1 MISEVSTTMGARPW
15 RRHPAALIEKETMD
29 THVMT
34 PTIRSSAVPPNW
46 TSVLAVVAHPDDDA
60 FGLGAILDAFIFAG
74 ASVQVHC
81 LTHGQAWTLDEA
93 PGDLAALRGAEL
105 ASAAD
110 VLGPVRSKLRVIPDG
125 ALSELDQ
132 TSLAAEVVTAA
143 QSCGAEGLL
152 VFDTAGVAGDLDHV
166 AVTAA
171 ALLAGEM
178 LDLPVLGW
186 TLPDSAAARL
196 NRELDGTAIGQRG
209 EDVDLRVTVERAR
222 RRLVSHA
229 QASKA
234 LPGSALRRRL
244 EVLADTESLR
254 WLRPAGGAGSQP
266 ATLTG
271 PATRVDADDER
282 PMRVEHRGGDTFD
295 INIRGH
301 VITVDQPVKHGGDD
315 TAATPT
321 ELFVASLASCVAFY
335 ARRFLARH
343 NLPTDGLAVEAT
355 FDMGS
360 RPARVCAINVRVI
373 VPDGVPAERFE
384 PLLAVAT
391 HCTVHNT
398 LAATPE
404 VSITLVDAASD
415 QLD

>member
-1 MISEVSTTMGARPW
+1 MSKQI
-15 RRHPAALIEKETMD
+15 
-29 THVMT
+29 MT
-34 PTIRSSAVPPNW
+34 PTIRSTAVPPNW
-46 TSVLAVVAHPDDDA
+46 TSVLAVVAHPDDDS

-74 ASVQVHC
+74 AIVQVHC
-81 LTHGQAWTLDEA
+81 LTHGETWTLHEA
-93 PGDLAALRGAEL
+93 PGDLAALRGSQL

-110 VLGPVRSKLRVIPDG
+110 VLGPRRAQMDIIPDG
-125 ALSELDQ
+125 ALSELDGAC
-132 TSLAAEVVTAA
+132 LADEVVAA
-143 QSCGAEGLL
+143 ARSCDAEGLL

-171 ALLAGEM
+171 ALLAAEM

-186 TLPDSAAARL
+186 TLPDPVAAAL
-196 NRELDGTAIGQRG
+196 NSDLDGAPMGQHG

-234 LPGSALRRRL
+234 LPGSILRRRL
-244 EVLADTESLR
+244 ELLADTESLR
-254 WLRPAGGAGSQP
+254 WLRPTGGATSQ
-266 ATLTG
+266 TVTSTGLT
-271 PATRVDADDER
+271 AKVDDDDER
-282 PMRVEHRGGDTFD
+282 PMRVEHTGGDSFA

-301 VITVDQPVKHGGDD
+301 VITVDQPVSHGGED
-315 TAATPT
+315 TAASPT

-343 NLPTDGLAVEAT
+343 NLPTEGLAVEAT
-355 FDMGS
+355 FEMGS
-360 RPARVCAINVRVI
+360 RPARVSGVNVRLI
-373 VPDGVPAERFE
+373 VPEGVPTERRE

-398 LAATPE
+398 LTSTPD
-404 VSITLVDAASD
+404 VSITLVDTASD
-415 QLD
+415 QPS

>member
-1 MISEVSTTMGARPW
+1 MS
-15 RRHPAALIEKETMD
+15 RR
-29 THVMT
+29 VMT
-34 PTIRSSAVPPNW
+34 PTVRGSAVPPNW
-46 TSVLAVVAHPDDDA
+46 TSVLAVVAHPDDES

-74 ASVQVHC
+74 ASVQMLC
-81 LTHGQAWTLDEA
+81 LTHGQTWTLGEA

-110 VLGPVRSKLRVIPDG
+110 VLGPVRAQLSVIPDG

-132 TSLAAEVVTAA
+132 TSLATEVVTAA

-171 ALLAGEM
+171 ALLAAEM

-186 TLPDSAAARL
+186 TLPDSVAAQM
-196 NRELDGTAIGQRG
+196 NRDFDATAIGHRG

-222 RRLVSHA
+222 RRLASHA
-229 QASKA
+229 QASTA
-234 LPGSALRRRL
+234 LPGSVLRRRL
-244 EVLADTESLR
+244 ELLADTESLR
-254 WLRPAGGAGSQP
+254 WLRPTGGAASPP
-266 ATLTG
+266 APL
-271 PATRVDADDER
+271 ATSAEVDTDNGRA
-282 PMRVEHRGGDTFD
+282 MRVEHRGGDRFD

-301 VITVDQPVKHGGDD
+301 LISVDQPVRHGGDD

-335 ARRFLARH
+335 ARRYLARH
-343 NLPTDGLAVEAT
+343 NLPTEGLAVDAT
-355 FDMGS
+355 FDIGS
-360 RPARVCAINVRVI
+360 RPARVSGITVRVI
-373 VPDGVPAERFE
+373 VPEGVPPERRE

-398 LAATPE
+398 LAATPD
-404 VSITLVDAASD
+404 VSITLADAASD
-415 QLD
+415 

>member
-1 MISEVSTTMGARPW
+1 MRKQVMI
-15 RRHPAALIEKETMD
+15 
-29 THVMT
+29 
-34 PTIRSSAVPPNW
+34 PTIRSTAVPPNW
-46 TSVLAVVAHPDDDA
+46 TSVLAVVAHPDKDS
-60 FGLGAILDAFIFAG
+60 FGLGAILDAFMFAG

-81 LTHGQAWTLDEA
+81 LTHGQAWTLDDA

-110 VLGPVRSKLRVIPDG
+110 VLGPTRAKLDVIPDG
-125 ALSELDQ
+125 ALSELDGMA
-132 TSLAAEVVTAA
+132 LAGEVVAA
-143 QSCGAEGLL
+143 ARSCGAEGLL

-166 AVTAA
+166 AVTTA
-171 ALLAGEM
+171 ALLAAEM

-186 TLPDSAAARL
+186 TLPDSVAVAL
-196 NRELDGTAIGQRG
+196 NRDPDGASIGHRG

-222 RRLVSHA
+222 RRLLSHA
-229 QASKA
+229 QATKA
-234 LPGSALRRRL
+234 HPGSVLRRRL
-244 EVLADTESLR
+244 ELLADTESLR
-254 WLRPAGGAGSQP
+254 WLRPTGPTSQP

-271 PATRVDADDER
+271 LTARVDSDDER
-282 PMRVEHRGGDTFD
+282 PMRVEHTGGDSFA

-301 VITVDQPVKHGGDD
+301 VINVDQPVSHGGDD

-343 NLPTDGLAVEAT
+343 NLPTEGLAVEAT
-355 FDMGS
+355 FEMGS
-360 RPARVCAINVRVI
+360 RPARVSGIDVRLI
-373 VPDGVPAERFE
+373 VPEGVPAERRE

-398 LAATPE
+398 LTAAPD
-404 VSITLVDAASD
+404 VSITLVDTASD
-415 QLD
+415 QPD